1 MITAKSR
8 IYRLLDIKPSS
19 GKMIL
24 LIFPP
29 VYTFWLFAI
38 GKRLLEKQNKPD
50 KTFTFFATMTIAC
63 FIFAYVI
70 TPLLMLLIPNL
81 VVTGDRVLPL
91 LYFIFFFFFGTLGML
106 TNLTVK
112 YDRLAK
118 PDYYFS
124 FADSLDYVVRFMT
137 LAYWP
142 ITIWSFQEKVNEY
155 NQWQK

>member
-1 MITAKSR
+1 MTEITTAKPR

-19 GKMIL
+19 WKMIL
-24 LIFPP
+24 LILPP
-29 VYTFWLFAI
+29 VYAFWLLAI

-70 TPLLMLLIPNL
+70 TPILMIVITNLI
-81 VVTGDRVLPL
+81 VTGDRVLPL
-91 LYFIFFFFFGTLGML
+91 MYFIFFFFLGTLGML

-118 PDYYFS
+118 PDYHYS
-124 FADSLDYVVRFMT
+124 FVNSLDYVVRFMI
-137 LAYWP
+137 LVYWP
-142 ITIWSFQEKVNEY
+142 FTIWSFQEKVNEY
-155 NQWQK
+155 NE

>member
-1 MITAKSR
+1 MTEITTAKPR

-19 GKMIL
+19 WKMIL
-24 LIFPP
+24 LILPP
-29 VYTFWLFAI
+29 VYAIWLLAI

-70 TPLLMLLIPNL
+70 TPILMIVITNLI
-81 VVTGDRVLPL
+81 VTGDRVLPL
-91 LYFIFFFFFGTLGML
+91 MYFIFFFFLGTLGML

-118 PDYYFS
+118 PDYHYS
-124 FADSLDYVVRFMT
+124 FVNSLDYVVRFMI
-137 LAYWP
+137 LVYWP
-142 ITIWSFQEKVNEY
+142 FTIWSFQEKVNEY
-155 NQWQK
+155 NE

>member
-1 MITAKSR
+1 MTEKTTAKSQ

-24 LIFPP
+24 LILPP
-29 VYTFWLFAI
+29 FYAIWLFAI
-38 GKRLLEKQNKPD
+38 GKKLLEKQNKPN

-70 TPLLMLLIPNL
+70 TPLLLLVIPNL
-81 VVTGDRVLPL
+81 VVTGDSVLPL
-91 LYFIFFFFFGTLGML
+91 LNFIFFFFFGTLGML

-118 PDYYFS
+118 PDYHYS
-124 FADSLDYVVRFMT
+124 LVNSLDYVVRFLT
-137 LAYWP
+137 LFYWP

-155 NQWQK
+155 NE